1 MKSYIKRKFISIV
14 LLVAITIIIK
24 FFFIDV
30 IKVQGASMQPI
41 IGDG

>member
-14 LLVAITIIIK
+14 LLVAINIIVK
-24 FFFIDV
+24 FFIDV
-30 IKVQGASMQPI
+30 IKVQGGSMQPS

>member
-24 FFFIDV
+24 FFIDV